1 MSIAEPFYKQ
11 SLGCVIMYR
20 RGHVGIT
27 LLGLSPVLYVLLPDR
42 PFLSLL
48 TLGVFVIEPL
58 PDFDQRIAWLE
69 HRKTSH
75 TLLTACII
83 GCVCACLG
91 WLAGTYVTI
100 PVADWLAS
108 IAAADDTPLA
118 WSATRLETL
127 DALTL
132 TIVGMGVGIGGVLLH
147 LAGDIITVSGIQ
159 PLLPFSQRTISLS
172 SLYADDTAANLGF
185 FLLGWLALLAVSLL
199 TTPLGD
205 AVSTIGGMVFES
217 RT

>member
-1 MSIAEPFYKQ
+1 
-11 SLGCVIMYR
+11 MYR

-42 PFLSLL
+42 PFLALL

-58 PDFDQRIAWLE
+58 PDFDQRVAWLK

-75 TLLTACII
+75 TLLTAGII
-83 GCVCACLG
+83 GGVCACLG
-91 WLAGTYVTI
+91 WIAGTYVTL
-100 PVADWLAS
+100 PVADWLVS

-118 WSATRLETL
+118 WSATQLETL

-132 TIVGMGVGIGGVLLH
+132 TIAGVWVGTGGVLLH
-147 LAGDIITVSGIQ
+147 LAGDIITISGIQ

-172 SLYADDTAANLGF
+172 SLYADSKAANLGF
-185 FLLGWLALLAVSLL
+185 FLLGWLALLAVSFH

-205 AVSTIGGMVFES
+205 AVSTVGSLVFES
-217 RT
+217 GA